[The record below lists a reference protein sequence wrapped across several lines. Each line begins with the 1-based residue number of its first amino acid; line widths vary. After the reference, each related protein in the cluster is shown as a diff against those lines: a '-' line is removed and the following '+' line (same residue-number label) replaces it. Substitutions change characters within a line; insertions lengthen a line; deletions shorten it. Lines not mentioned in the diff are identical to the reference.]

1 MAEAERFL
9 FIHILFSN
17 HKENNRLTNLE
28 EAREEG
34 VFGTKERLITMYT
47 YKLEW
52 MYNTEYRIPS
62 PRRCGDEVIVD
73 YRHRTFGAFGTFY
86 AHRVII
92 AIVSINATG

>member
-1 MAEAERFL
+1 MGEVMAEAERFL

-47 YKLEW
+47 YKLE
-52 MYNTEYRIPS
+52 
-62 PRRCGDEVIVD
+62 
-73 YRHRTFGAFGTFY
+73 
-86 AHRVII
+86 
-92 AIVSINATG
+92 